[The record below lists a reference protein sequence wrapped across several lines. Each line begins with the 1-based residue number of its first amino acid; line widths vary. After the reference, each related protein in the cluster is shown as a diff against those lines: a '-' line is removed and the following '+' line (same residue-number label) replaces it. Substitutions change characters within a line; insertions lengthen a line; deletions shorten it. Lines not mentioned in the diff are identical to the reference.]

1 MKNKFS
7 AYSLPF
13 FLMFVTVLMVSGCKT
28 LPANAPEG
36 FAAYQ
41 GENPFRAVS
50 PDGVMYRVRTAENK
64 PFAELS
70 FWKTALK
77 KHMTDSGY
85 RFISDSEVAA
95 DNLTGYQLELSAPV
109 GDKDYTYLIA
119 LFVKRDTLIIAE
131 ASGEIS
137 SFKKLQASIIEAI
150 KKIKG

>member
-7 AYSLPF
+7 AYCIPF
-13 FLMFVTVLMVSGCKT
+13 FLVVIAALMFSGCKT
-28 LPANAPEG
+28 LPSNSPTG

-85 RFISDSEVAA
+85 RFINESEVSA
-95 DNLTGYQLELSAPV
+95 DNITGYQLELSAPV

-119 LFVKRDTLIIAE
+119 LFVKGDSLLIAE
-131 ASGEIS
+131 AAGEINC
-137 SFKKLQASIIEAI
+137 FKKLQASIVEAI

>member
-1 MKNKFS
+1 MKNKYS
-7 AYSLPF
+7 AYSLSF
-13 FLMFVTVLMVSGCKT
+13 FLIVVAVLMVSGCKT
-28 LPANAPEG
+28 IPANAPSG

-50 PDGVMYRVRTAENK
+50 PDGVMYRVRTTENK
-64 PFAELS
+64 PSADLS

-85 RFISDSEVAA
+85 HFISESDVSA
-95 DNLTGYQLELSAPV
+95 DTLSGYQLELTAPM

-119 LFVKRDTLIIAE
+119 LFVKGDTLIIAE

-137 SFKKLQASIIEAI
+137 SFKKLQTSIDAAI
-150 KKIKG
+150 KKIN